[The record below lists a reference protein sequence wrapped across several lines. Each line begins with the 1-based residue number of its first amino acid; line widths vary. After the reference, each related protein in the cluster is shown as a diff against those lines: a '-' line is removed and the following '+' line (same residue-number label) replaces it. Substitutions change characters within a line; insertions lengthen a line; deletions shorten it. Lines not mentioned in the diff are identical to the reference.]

1 MLKPLLD
8 ASAFA
13 FVKEQQSNALTRL
26 NRGIE
31 KESLRVT
38 PDGYLSQRP
47 HPETWGSALTNSYLT
62 TDYSEA
68 LPELI
73 TPVSKDPAAPRRWL
87 NDIHQF
93 MYQDMDGEVLWAG
106 SMPCIM
112 TKEDEVPLA
121 DYGSSNVGQMKH
133 VYRRGLGY
141 RYGRYMQTI
150 AGVHYNFSLP
160 DDFWPAYQNYKN
172 TNEDLSSFISK
183 EYLGL
188 IRNYL
193 RYCWV
198 LPYFFGASPA
208 ICKSFMKGR
217 AGSLLEDYS
226 DCTLMGKHATSLRM
240 SDLGYQN
247 NAQSKFTIC
256 HNDINDYIDALEQAI
271 RTPDEFYQE
280 LGVKVDGEY
289 RQLNANLLQI
299 ENEYYAKIRPKRVI
313 HSGERPTLALKRGG
327 VEYIEVRSLD
337 LNPFDPVGIS
347 QYQIDFLDVFLL
359 FCLLQESKDLS
370 QRENAENDE
379 NFKRV
384 VNFGRKPDLHLL
396 MHNRSVSLKEVAKN
410 IVNEMLPV
418 AELLNDANQTKA
430 YTEALDK
437 IKPMIDDPEAT
448 LSGQFMQQLK
458 ATDKGYYNFVY
469 QLSDGYKKEF
479 LKQPINQINRHLFA
493 EEATASM
500 QKQKEIEANDI
511 MTFEQYLENYF
522 K

>member
-1 MLKPLLD
+1 MLKPKLD
-8 ASAFA
+8 IEALA
-13 FVKEQQSNALTRL
+13 FVRDQKTDSLTRL

-38 PDGYLSQRP
+38 PDGYLSKRA
-47 HPETWGSALTNSYLT
+47 HPESWGSALTNRYLT

-73 TPVSKDPAAPRRWL
+73 TPVSDDVNAPRQWL
-87 NDIHQF
+87 KDIHQY
-93 MYQDMDGEVLWAG
+93 MYQDMADEVLWAG

-112 TKEDEVPLA
+112 TKEDDVPLA
-121 DYGSSNVGQMKH
+121 NYGSSNVGQMKH

-160 DDFWPAYQNYKN
+160 DDFWLDYQKFKN
-172 TNEDLSSFISK
+172 NSDELSDFISK

-193 RYCWV
+193 RYCWI
-198 LPYFFGASPA
+198 LPYLFGASPA

-217 AGSLLEDYS
+217 VGSLLEDYS
-226 DCTLMGKHATSLRM
+226 DCTLMGKYATSLRM

-256 HNDINDYIDALEQAI
+256 HNDINDYVEALEQAI

-313 HSGERPTLALKRGG
+313 TSGERPTQALKRGG

-337 LNPFDPVGIS
+337 LNPFDSVGIS

-359 FCLLQESKDLS
+359 FCLLQESRDLS

-384 VNFGRKPDLHLL
+384 VNYGRKPGLHLL
-396 MHNRSVSLKEVAKN
+396 LGNRSVPLTDTIQAMLQ
-410 IVNEMLPV
+410 EMQPI
-418 AELLNDANQTKA
+418 AELMDSSNNTQQ
-430 YTEALDK
+430 YTQALGK
-437 IKPMIDDPEAT
+437 ISLMADDPGAT
-448 LSGQFMQQLK
+448 LSGQFMRQLQESEQ
-458 ATDKGYYNFVY
+458 GYYGFVLA
-469 QLSDGYKKEF
+469 LSEKYKKEF
-479 LKQPINQINRHLFA
+479 SESELNDAKRHKFK
-493 EEATASM
+493 EEATASLHRQQEVEQSDVM
-500 QKQKEIEANDI
+500 S
-511 MTFEQYLENYF
+511 FEQYLENYF

>member
-1 MLKPLLD
+1 MLKPELNSKALEYV
-8 ASAFA
+8 ANNLS
-13 FVKEQQSNALTRL
+13 EALTRL

-38 PDGYLSQRP
+38 ADGYLSQRA
-47 HPETWGSALTNSYLT
+47 HPESWGSALTNSYLT

-73 TPVSKDPAAPRRWL
+73 TPVSSDPKAPRQWL

-93 MYQDMDGEVLWAG
+93 MYQDMADEVLWAG

-112 TKEDEVPLA
+112 TKEKDVPLA

-160 DDFWPAYQNYKN
+160 DDFWPTYQVFKQ
-172 TNEDLSSFISK
+172 DSGKLRDFISA

-193 RYCWV
+193 RYCWL
-198 LPYFFGASPA
+198 LPYLFGASPA

-256 HNDINDYIDALEQAI
+256 HNDINDYVDALEQAI

-313 HSGERPTLALKRGG
+313 HSGERPTQALKRGG

-337 LNPFDPVGIS
+337 LNPFDSVGIS

-359 FCLLQESKDLS
+359 FCLLQESKEQS

-396 MHNRSVSLKEVAKN
+396 MHNRSVPLKQTTMN
-410 IVNEMLPV
+410 ILNEMLPV
-418 AELLNDANQTKA
+418 AELLDEANK
-430 YTEALDK
+430 TEQYSDSLKKVAVMVESPD
-437 IKPMIDDPEAT
+437 ET
-448 LSGQFMQQLK
+448 LSGQFMQELAASK
-458 ATDKGYYNFVY
+458 SGYYGFVY
-469 QLSDGYKKEF
+469 DLSKQYKDDFSSK
-479 LKQPINQINRHLFA
+479 PVNQVNRHLFA
-493 EEATASM
+493 EEAIASI
-500 QKQKEIEANDI
+500 QKQAEIEQNEVMSFD
-511 MTFEQYLENYF
+511 QYLENYF